1 MGLWVGIAHAAG
13 IDLIGKSVR
22 EFAEILERVQESARQ
37 GGVKQGDIAK
47 FYTRVI
53 AQLNKAADEAGD
65 AAYPLSKYLSEIE
78 HKNVP
83 IAGLIRIAEHLG
95 PDGLQTL
102 RRSPCVT
109 STCRAMGANIEEFMG
124 KVHAMGK
131 YFPENK
137 DQLRNFDKLI
147 EQFSA
152 YTKKDPAKP
161 NMRLARSSAA
171 TVDIAAKKAD
181 ELTAAGKKV
190 EITGFEVDHG
200 LGDRAYDVVI
210 RVDGIDNFVETKSWE
225 LFDEAKG
232 YLSRQVTTARES
244 SRKLEGFTEPGQIVD
259 DIINAI
265 GESGSNVRW
274 AFSDPA
280 MQARRM
286 EFVDHVMAEIGK
298 NKVAQRIILSR
309 TGMSGSYSDNVG
321 KVQGYLVDIL
331 NGSLK

>member
-1 MGLWVGIAHAAG
+1 
-13 IDLIGKSVR
+13 
-22 EFAEILERVQESARQ
+22 
-37 GGVKQGDIAK
+37 
-47 FYTRVI
+47 
-53 AQLNKAADEAGD
+53 
-65 AAYPLSKYLSEIE
+65 
-78 HKNVP
+78 
-83 IAGLIRIAEHLG
+83 
-95 PDGLQTL
+95 
-102 RRSPCVT
+102 
-109 STCRAMGANIEEFMG
+109 MG

-259 DIINAI
+259 DIINVI
-265 GESGSNVRW
+265 REPDSKVYW

-280 MQARRM
+280 MHARRM
-286 EFVDHVMAEIGK
+286 EFVDHVMDEIGK
-298 NKVAQRIILSR
+298 NKVAQEIIMSR
-309 TGMSGSYSDNVG
+309 TMPGQNYNDNLGIVG
-321 KVQGYLVDIL
+321 DALRSVLGGI
-331 NGSLK
+331 